1 MHITS
6 SLTTKFDNLPL
17 VSLLLYPKL
26 RIHEVLSNT
35 INIQEAPPVDVENE
49 PLLSDSEERR
59 GSKEEEEEDEEV
71 FERPEVRQE
80 EQAIGFLGALRIPGV
95 VEFSLR

>member
-1 MHITS
+1 M
-6 SLTTKFDNLPL
+6 
-17 VSLLLYPKL
+17 
-26 RIHEVLSNT
+26 
-35 INIQEAPPVDVENE
+35 ENE

-59 GSKEEEEEDEEV
+59 GSKEEEEEEEEV
-71 FERPEVRQE
+71 FERQEVRQE

>member
-1 MHITS
+1 M
-6 SLTTKFDNLPL
+6 
-17 VSLLLYPKL
+17 
-26 RIHEVLSNT
+26 
-35 INIQEAPPVDVENE
+35 ENE
-49 PLLSDSEERR
+49 PLLSDSDERR
-59 GSKEEEEEDEEV
+59 GSKEEEEEEV

>member
-1 MHITS
+1 MVITS
-6 SLTTKFDNLPL
+6 SLITKFDNLPL
-17 VSLLLYPKL
+17 VSLFLYPKL
-26 RIHEVLSNT
+26 RILEVSSYT

-49 PLLSDSEERR
+49 PLLSDSDERR
-59 GSKEEEEEDEEV
+59 GSKEEEEDEEV

-95 VEFSLR
+95 VEFSFR